1 MAMGCYHHTT
11 FPVLCFILILAINGC
26 ETVIVRIP
34 EYTIQNVH
42 ADQEEIHNDFL
53 LLETLLFDFL
63 NALRPIEMIQMNQ
76 SIDESTKIVEKLTNI
91 IKQPHISTLIETKQF
106 QNFIKSKITDEINEC
121 IKDLAKL
128 IDSAVNALLIT
139 SYCRLSGQNQTHIKQ
154 CLDMHLTFDEYLSQI
169 LDAWGRPSS
178 GIYSSGPFFWL
189 GAYDQ
194 CQDISKMMTKNQSVQ
209 YCRANIRIDAYG
221 MEKRQISVFYGMCLP
236 VHCNSHIVHDILSIL
251 SFSLKK
257 TFGILISNSTTVEC
271 VKQKGS
277 FFNEFTI
284 LQWTILII
292 LGLLVLLVVSGT
304 MIDTYRRRHQKYS
317 INNEES
323 SKSCGHISIRL
334 TKNIPSQASS
344 ICTPYVQGDE
354 HSFIYS
360 DAPSQALTYKSAP
373 TLRRTLKKSSSIIT
387 IIHAFSIRSTYHYL
401 TRPCNHHLDSL
412 HAIRVL
418 SAFWVVVGHAH
429 LFSLE
434 YVGNIRQLWNLLKAN
449 EQFSQII
456 FNSSLSVDSFLL
468 LSGTVL
474 AYKVHLHLIRQKR
487 RKNGRSILSPCGWL
501 MLWLHRFIR
510 LIPAYFITL
519 LIIHF
524 IFQDLGDGPMWSQ
537 QNGIFG
543 ARCSKNDIWRQLL
556 FLSNFYP
563 NECMPWMWY
572 LALDTQFYMIAPIV
586 LLLLHTVPTIA
597 GVLVVVAT
605 VLSIIYRVIVIVLF
619 RFPTT
624 FISALLENGELT
636 TQLMEKMFRYLYA
649 APQARIGPFL
659 IGIIL
664 GWLLSRKSKQ
674 TLSTAQIDVTRLISF
689 AMLTFSLFG
698 ANYANDFSIFSV
710 FYAATFRVF
719 WAFGLALFIWLC
731 ERGHMQIIYSC
742 LAWNKW
748 TFFSR
753 LSYGFYLSH
762 EPILLYFIW
771 TRRSAIMPLSSY
783 HFIIYAIEISLLS
796 LLPAS
801 LIAFMIEIPP
811 LIIERKIFKTIRARI
826 TTNEANDET
835 KKNDAMHKS
844 NLQFFHH
851 QQQKNDQIIELA
863 PMISPINRT
872 KRWIEENHEDL
883 PIASIRPRNATNTQ
897 IRHHRTA
904 TFSTDIFYEGNKKSD
919 GSVKSDA
926 ISTCKNFSNERRQ
939 LQNFV
944 DNTDNVAH
952 KNDIITKKQYA
963 NAPEIDGL
971 QKKKQKVLINQNYD
985 KQVSVTENIGFSWVE
1000 DAEKNHNA
1008 EQNIHSQSS
1017 YNKQR
1022 NMTQYTDP
1030 NQQQQQQQHFDINSF
1045 AKQTS
1050 LSNKS
1055 SNSTNTGETIIH
1067 VINENA
1073 KNSIESYS

>member
-194 CQDISKMMTKNQSVQ
+194 CQDISKMMTRNQSVQ

-434 YVGNIRQLWNLLKAN
+434 YV
-449 EQFSQII
+449 
-456 FNSSLSVDSFLL
+456 
-468 LSGTVL
+468 

-835 KKNDAMHKS
+835 KKMMQCINPIFNS
-844 NLQFFHH
+844 SIINNSSLP
-851 QQQKNDQIIELA
+851 KNDQIIELA

-904 TFSTDIFYEGNKKSD
+904 TFSTDIFYEGNKKVMVVLKVMLSRH
-919 GSVKSDA
+919 VK
-926 ISTCKNFSNERRQ
+926 ISRTSQQTESKF
-939 LQNFV
+939 L
-944 DNTDNVAH
+944 
-952 KNDIITKKQYA
+952 KKQYA

-985 KQVSVTENIGFSWVE
+985 KQEINYTDRKIPITIHHHIQVQVSVTENIGFSWVE

-1055 SNSTNTGETIIH
+1055 SNSTNTGETNKECKQICN
-1067 VINENA
+1067 VD
-1073 KNSIESYS
+1073 